1 MFYGFFTKSISEK
14 NAYISIII
22 GIAMGL
28 LFFPSPD
35 FSKSI
40 LVGILFPIDFFPNF
54 ISQSLLFLSFLVA
67 TFVPIFT
74 WKIK

>member
-1 MFYGFFTKSISEK
+1 
-14 NAYISIII
+14 
-22 GIAMGL
+22 MGL

-40 LVGILFPIDFFPNF
+40 LVGILFPFDSFP
-54 ISQSLLFLSFLVA
+54 IYVSKSLLFLSFLVA
-67 TFVPIFT
+67 TFAPVFT